1 MSAVPVCVCL
11 SRSSPQ
17 VAAYCDGRDSVSEFD
32 CLLLEHV
39 LWQEPEHAAKI
50 SDWLLAQL
58 AVDDG
63 MKQVGCLC
71 VCVWGVSMAKE
82 VSMSWHVSVH
92 ACIWMTAGTT

>member
-1 MSAVPVCVCL
+1 
-11 SRSSPQ
+11 
-17 VAAYCDGRDSVSEFD
+17 VSEYD

-63 MKQVGCLC
+63 MKQVRWEGTSGVVADALTVTLTVAVTLTVCLSGSC
-71 VCVWGVSMAKE
+71 VYGIALSM
-82 VSMSWHVSVH
+82 
-92 ACIWMTAGTT
+92 

>member
-1 MSAVPVCVCL
+1 
-11 SRSSPQ
+11 
-17 VAAYCDGRDSVSEFD
+17 VSEYD

-63 MKQVGCLC
+63 MKQVG
-71 VCVWGVSMAKE
+71 WE
-82 VSMSWHVSVH
+82 
-92 ACIWMTAGTT
+92 GTMLASGFCGS

>member
-1 MSAVPVCVCL
+1 MCRSTPTQPAWVYLCAVCTA
-11 SRSSPQ
+11 Q
-17 VAAYCDGRDSVSEFD
+17 VAAYCDGRDTVSEYD

-63 MKQVGCLC
+63 MKQVSNPSCGPNPTPCKPIIPPSSADCGL
-71 VCVWGVSMAKE
+71 SP
-82 VSMSWHVSVH
+82 
-92 ACIWMTAGTT
+92 TT